1 MTLSFF
7 SQWLFLKSPQSQTG
21 PKKAIRE
28 AFQKAGHAFADIGA
42 PDSSSITS
50 ALTVLFLGRKM
61 LIASVGDYQAVMG
74 RRGKEVVLT
83 SEDLEGSKCS
93 SGPLPAAPKVQEI
106 ILSEEDEFLVLTWND
121 YNMCSPHLFTH
132 AREELMDNND
142 PERCAR
148 EFVREALH
156 WKWVTNTKNVV
167 ICFSPNPPPLL
178 SPLSEISNPESE
190 NTEPKNNTESEN
202 TESENHGTDLGWMFL
217 VTALCLET
225 LSICCEQV
233 ASPHKP
239 MYAIYGL
246 VLAFLG
252 LLASMSEMVYNGKR
266 QKVEFRRWWFY
277 EPRPPHRAL
286 GDVIGFS
293 SVIGAFSQCVVA
305 SLQYAYII
313 RHRENPIKAELLPMI
328 IIVCLLALRLIKRR
342 NKTRGN
348 YDSQI
353 QGGG

>member
-1 MTLSFF
+1 MPPGTSKSENILPLYHSKKKAEAGKSESTLTF
-7 SQWLFLKSPQSQTG
+7 SNRKPICLLISKFDYVFRSGSCSGVGRESEEDGLFCVDNLKEHLGITG
-21 PKKAIRE
+21 HFPFPAAAFYGVFNGSGGGAAASIIREHIFNFIVEDKCFTFTIKKAIRE

-142 PERCAR
+142 PQRCAR
-148 EFVREALH
+148 ELVREALH
-156 WKWVTNTKNVV
+156 WKWGTNTKNVV

-190 NTEPKNNTESEN
+190 NTEPKNTESEN
-202 TESENHGTDLGWMFL
+202 TESENM
-217 VTALCLET
+217 
-225 LSICCEQV
+225 
-233 ASPHKP
+233 
-239 MYAIYGL
+239 
-246 VLAFLG
+246 VL
-252 LLASMSEMVYNGKR
+252 
-266 QKVEFRRWWFY
+266 
-277 EPRPPHRAL
+277 
-286 GDVIGFS
+286 
-293 SVIGAFSQCVVA
+293 
-305 SLQYAYII
+305 
-313 RHRENPIKAELLPMI
+313 
-328 IIVCLLALRLIKRR
+328 
-342 NKTRGN
+342 T
-348 YDSQI
+348 
-353 QGGG
+353 